1 MASWSRLYYG
11 DLPYLLAAAV
21 AGNTLQFF
29 ALLTMAAGRAK
40 AAIAVIN
47 LHRLLRVTEA
57 LLPRWVL
64 PVDVVQRHQ
73 HELGYV
79 RSLCFRSDMIVH
91 KTIKPWSTFSKAGP
105 STFQS

>member
-11 DLPYLLAAAV
+11 DLPYLQAAAV

-29 ALLTMAAGRAK
+29 ALVRDSLARPYAVGPPLQLTMAAGRAK

-79 RSLCFRSDMIVH
+79 RSLS
-91 KTIKPWSTFSKAGP
+91 SAS
-105 STFQS
+105 